1 MSEEVRKSL
10 FTLSDDKYRAWIHLT
25 LFKETEGEKTNMSLW
40 GEKIQD
46 KEKENN
52 IYESPGKK
60 ELMSENKLFIFQQKN
75 FQILISLQ
83 EQYKKTSDLTKRIWT
98 KKEQGEMRRSNE

>member
-1 MSEEVRKSL
+1 
-10 FTLSDDKYRAWIHLT
+10 
-25 LFKETEGEKTNMSLW
+25 
-40 GEKIQD
+40 
-46 KEKENN
+46 
-52 IYESPGKK
+52 
-60 ELMSENKLFIFQQKN
+60 MSENKLFIFQQKN

>member
-10 FTLSDDKYRAWIHLT
+10 PTLSDDKHGVWIHLT
-25 LFKETEGEKTNMSLW
+25 LFKETKGEKPNISLW

-52 IYESPGKK
+52 IYESPRKK
-60 ELMSENKLFIFQQKN
+60 ELMSENKLFIFQQKISKFWLVFKN
-75 FQILISLQ
+75 NIKRHLI
-83 EQYKKTSDLTKRIWT
+83 
-98 KKEQGEMRRSNE
+98 